1 MVAFIFKKEKSAQLE
16 GLTPGQRV
24 KIVFAVAG
32 REWTDPK
39 TGKVRYFSDLT
50 ALRLERLDET
60 MSAPEAAMPD
70 DMTAEPGIDIPF

>member
-1 MVAFIFKKEKSAQLE
+1 MNKEVTKENISQESVRALDFAKVMAIAFAEVGAQGMPNYIE
-16 GLTPGQRV
+16 V
-24 KIVFAVAG
+24 I
-32 REWTDPK
+32 
-39 TGKVRYFSDLT
+39 SDLT